1 MKTNSVT
8 ISFPWATILTVLF
21 AVLKLT
27 GTISWSWWWVF
38 SPLWIVA
45 GLLVLAFIVL
55 GVLSFFLRRAER
67 ELFNITRKQK

>member
-1 MKTNSVT
+1 MNSNNVT
-8 ISFPWATILTVLF
+8 ISFPWATLLTVLF

-38 SPLWIVA
+38 SPLWIAAVV
-45 GLLVLAFIVL
+45 LVLAFIVL
-55 GVLSFFLRRAER
+55 GVLSFLQQRAER